1 MRIISKQKYSFHNGA
16 SEFVIPLNEPVDVPK
31 YVEEHF
37 LFRMAL
43 KAGIII
49 ELAGAKTEA
58 TAAKAAEAAEAK
70 TTASKTETK
79 TEATAAKGK

>member
-1 MRIISKQKYSFHNGA
+1 MRIISKQKYSFHNGV

-37 LFRMAL
+37 LFRMAM

-49 ELAGAKTEA
+49 ELAGAKAEA
-58 TAAKAAEAAEAK
+58 PKAEAAVH
-70 TTASKTETK
+70 K
-79 TEATAAKGK
+79 TEAKAEVKGK

>member
-16 SEFVIPLNEPVDVPK
+16 LEFVIPLNEPVDVPK

-49 ELAGAKTEA
+49 ELAEAKTEA
-58 TAAKAAEAAEAK
+58 TAAKAAEAK

>member
-58 TAAKAAEAAEAK
+58 TAAEAK